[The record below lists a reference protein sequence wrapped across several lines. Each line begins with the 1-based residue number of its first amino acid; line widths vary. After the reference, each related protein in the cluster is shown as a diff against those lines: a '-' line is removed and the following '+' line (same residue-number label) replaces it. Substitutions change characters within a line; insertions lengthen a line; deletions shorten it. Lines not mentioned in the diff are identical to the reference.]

1 MSAER
6 LDRLTQLLQDYV
18 EAGRLPGAVTMVLRH
33 GSVAYAEALGHRDR
47 EAGDLMELDD
57 IFRIASHTKAIVSVG
72 IMMLQEEGALLIS
85 DPVSKYL
92 PAFANTAVA
101 VPRAAGGYDLVEAE
115 REITLR
121 HLLTHT
127 AGISYGSGPGRDQWV
142 DAGIAGWYLA
152 DQDEPIR
159 ATVDRMAELPFQ
171 AQPGQEFIYGYSAD
185 ILGAV
190 LEEVTG
196 SPLDEFLRDR
206 ILDPLRM
213 RDTHFYLP
221 PEKRDRLAAVYNLR
235 RGEGLTRAP
244 DGAGMQRQGQYVEG
258 PRMSFSG
265 GAGLLSTARDY
276 SRFLQMLL
284 NEGELDGVRF
294 LSPPSVRLM
303 TADHTDLLYEEG
315 DVYWQPGT
323 GYGLDFRVRLDVG
336 AAGIPGSVGDYGWLG
351 AYHSFYW
358 VDPAEEL
365 VMVHLTQVSPA
376 SGLDDQQKL
385 RALVYAAITE
395 SAQPR

>member
-1 MSAER
+1 M
-6 LDRLTQLLQDYV
+6 
-18 EAGRLPGAVTMVLRH
+18 
-33 GSVAYAEALGHRDR
+33 
-47 EAGDLMELDD
+47 
-57 IFRIASHTKAIVSVG
+57 
-72 IMMLQEEGALLIS
+72 
-85 DPVSKYL
+85 
-92 PAFANTAVA
+92 
-101 VPRAAGGYDLVEAE
+101 
-115 REITLR
+115 
-121 HLLTHT
+121 THT
-127 AGISYGSGPGRDQWV
+127 AGISYGSEPGRDRWV
-142 DAGIAGWYLA
+142 DAGITGWYLA

-185 ILGAV
+185 ILGDV

-206 ILDPLRM
+206 ILDPLGM

-235 RGEGLTRAP
+235 RGEGLMRAP
-244 DGAGMQRQGQYVEG
+244 DGPGMQRQGQYVEG

-276 SRFLQMLL
+276 SRFLQILL

-294 LSPPSVRLM
+294 LSPPSVRLT
-303 TADHTDLLYEEG
+303 TADHTDALYEEG

-323 GYGLDFRVRLDVG
+323 GFGLGFRVRLDVG

-365 VMVHLTQVSPA
+365 VVVHLTQVSPA